1 MRTALGIIGYPLNVT
16 FSPAWFARKFAD
28 EGLDHWTYEVFP
40 LTDISAL
47 PALLAE
53 RSDLLGLNV
62 TIPYKKEVIP
72 YLDELDP
79 VATRIGAVN
88 TIRIMEDG
96 QLIGYNTDGPA
107 FLESLAAMLG
117 PGWQGRA
124 LILGSGGA
132 AQAVQDA
139 LVQLEIPFDVTSRQ
153 TSTDTLTY
161 QMIQER
167 GLGVYRLIINTTP
180 MGMSPHLD
188 EYPDIPFRELG
199 PDYYLYDLI
208 YTPEETHFL
217 KEGRKQGATG
227 QNGLEMLY
235 LQAEKSWQIWT
246 TK

>member
-16 FSPAWFARKFAD
+16 FSPTWFVRKFAD
-28 EGLDHWTYEVFP
+28 EGLDLWTYEVFP

-62 TIPYKKEVIP
+62 TIPYKKAVIP
-72 YLDELDP
+72 FLDELDP

-96 QLIGYNTDGPA
+96 RLVGYNTDGPA
-107 FLESLAAMLG
+107 FLESLPAMFG

-132 AQAVQDA
+132 AQAVQYA
-139 LVQLEIPFDVTSRQ
+139 LDLLEIPFDVASRHP
-153 TSTDTLTY
+153 STKTVTY
-161 QMIQER
+161 QMVHEG
-167 GLGVYRLIINTTP
+167 GLGAYRLIINTTP
-180 MGMSPHLD
+180 VGMSPHLD
-188 EYPDIPFRELG
+188 EYPDIPFRELS
-199 PDYYLYDLI
+199 PDHYLYDLI

-217 KEGRKQGATG
+217 KEGRKRGATG

-246 TK
+246 RR